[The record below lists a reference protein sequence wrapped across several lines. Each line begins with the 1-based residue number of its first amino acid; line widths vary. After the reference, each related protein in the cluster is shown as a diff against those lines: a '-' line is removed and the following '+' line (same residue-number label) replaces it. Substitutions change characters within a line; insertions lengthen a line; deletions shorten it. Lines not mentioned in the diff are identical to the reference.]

1 MLGVTMTACAFGAPD
16 NSPQAQCERQAM
28 NDPAVVEIY
37 SRTNGAYTRSGTENA
52 GSGGGQ
58 TPGNAAVPAAE
69 GSGAAGRRATRAAPL
84 MMSELLTI
92 GYEGCTI
99 AEVLAEL
106 RAARVGLLIDV
117 RAVPQSRKPG
127 FSKRQLAAGLDEQ
140 GIAYVHLQGL
150 GTPKPGRDAVRAGHP
165 ERMEPI
171 FREHMT
177 SDRAQADLANA
188 KQLAH
193 GARVCLLCFEQDPM
207 TCHRR
212 FVAEMVSAETGQP
225 VVHLHAR
232 H

>member
-1 MLGVTMTACAFGAPD
+1 MPD
-16 NSPQAQCERQAM
+16 
-28 NDPAVVEIY
+28 
-37 SRTNGAYTRSGTENA
+37 
-52 GSGGGQ
+52 
-58 TPGNAAVPAAE
+58 
-69 GSGAAGRRATRAAPL
+69 
-84 MMSELLTI
+84 LLTV

-106 RAARVGLLIDV
+106 RRARVSLLIDV

-171 FREHMT
+171 FRDHMT
-177 SDRAQADLANA
+177 SDRAQAELAQA
-188 KQLAH
+188 KVLARE
-193 GARVCLLCFEQDPM
+193 GRACLLCFERDPM

-212 FVAEMVSAETGQP
+212 FVAEMISAGTDQP
-225 VVHLHAR
+225 IVHLHAPAGTR
-232 H
+232 GT